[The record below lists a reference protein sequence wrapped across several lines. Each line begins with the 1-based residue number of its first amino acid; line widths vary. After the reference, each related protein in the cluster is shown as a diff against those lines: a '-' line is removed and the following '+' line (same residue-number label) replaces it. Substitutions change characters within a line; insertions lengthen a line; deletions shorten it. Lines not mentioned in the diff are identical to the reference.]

1 MKIYGNKNN
10 LERIQRKEKKL
21 QEKIYKEED
30 DKIKEPF
37 FYVMTVILVGAFLLW
52 KYTKLFEPIINFFS
66 VSHGNYFV

>member
-37 FYVMTVILVGAFLLW
+37 FYVMTVMLVGAFLLW
-52 KYTKLFEPIINFFS
+52 NYTKLFEPIINFFS
-66 VSHGNYFV
+66 D

>member
-10 LERIQRKEKKL
+10 LERIQQKEKKF

-66 VSHGNYFV
+66 D

>member
-66 VSHGNYFV
+66 D

>member
-37 FYVMTVILVGAFLLW
+37 FYVMTVILVVAFLLW

-66 VSHGNYFV
+66 D